1 MVDSKER
8 KKRKKELYVIFVLS
22 GVIGALFLFQIYF
35 RESLLWSKNV
45 FFFTMLNLNI
55 ILLLLVL
62 FLLIRNFTKLILEY
76 KRGLLGSKLKTKLTL
91 SFLVL
96 SLLPSML
103 LFLVSAFFIS
113 QNIKSWFSSQIERSL
128 EVALEA
134 TKIYYTHML
143 NQSLNWS
150 KRVAQ
155 GMPLEEALSEGSL
168 SWVGLYNENGEWFSS
183 VSSKDLPFT
192 ISPPKELVEEV
203 LRKNEVTKILP
214 FGGGEIIWSGYKGEG
229 KLVFCA
235 YYLPHGLSGKLES
248 ISQAYFEYRRSEAM
262 KGPITVNYVLL
273 LLLISLLVAFWS
285 VWLGFKI
292 AKDITNPLGE
302 LLVATK
308 KVAEGDLEIQLRETP
323 KNEMGILMDAFNKM
337 TQDLKRTQ
345 KALEERRR
353 YTEVVLEN
361 VSTGVISFDRNGRIT
376 TLNEKAKE
384 ILGLQG
390 QKAIGKYYRQVL
402 NPDLLKVARELFREM
417 NRTETKR
424 LEKQMEISVNGKP
437 IILKVTLNA
446 MKDPDGN
453 YVGVVVTFDDL
464 TQLVKMQRVEAWK
477 EVASR
482 IAHEIKN
489 PLTPIQLSAERIW
502 RRYKEKLTEDK
513 EVFEECIRIIISQV
527 KELKRM
533 VNEFSQFAR
542 MPLLVLKMDDLNSV
556 VRESV
561 SLYQQAH
568 PEVTFKVVCDPKLPH
583 FKLDREAMK
592 RVLMNLLDN
601 AIEALNGSGIVEVH
615 TRYDS
620 LLHMATLEVRDNG
633 CGVPDELKGR
643 LFEPHFS
650 TKGEGRGLGLAI
662 VSAIVADHEGFI
674 RVKDNDPKGT
684 RFIIELPVRR

>member
-1 MVDSKER
+1 MVDPNEKG
-8 KKRKKELYVIFVLS
+8 KRKKEFYVIFVLS
-22 GVIGALFLFQIYF
+22 GVIGMLLFLQTYF
-35 RESLLWSKNV
+35 RESLLWSKNA

-55 ILLLLVL
+55 VLLLLVL
-62 FLLIRNFTKLILEY
+62 FLLIRNFAKLILEY
-76 KRGLLGSKLKTKLTL
+76 RKGLLGSKLRTKLTF

-96 SLLPSML
+96 SLLPSVV
-103 LFLVSAFFIS
+103 LFGVSALFIS

-134 TKIYYTHML
+134 TKIHYAHLL

-155 GMPLEEALSEGSL
+155 GMPLEEALSDGSL
-168 SWVGLYNENGEWFSS
+168 SWVGLYDENARLLSS
-183 VSSKDLPFT
+183 VSSEDLPFS
-192 ISPPKELVEEV
+192 ISPPKEMVKEALM
-203 LRKNEVTKILP
+203 KKEVTKILP
-214 FGGGEIIWSGYKGEG
+214 FRGGEIIWGGYKGEG
-229 KLVFCA
+229 QVGFCA

-262 KGPITVNYVLL
+262 KGPITLNYLLL

-292 AKDITNPLGE
+292 AKDITDPLGE

-308 KVAEGDLEIQLRETP
+308 KVAEGQLEIQLQASP
-323 KNEMGILMDAFNKM
+323 KNEMGILMEAFNKM

-384 ILGLQG
+384 ILGIQD
-390 QKAIGKYYRQVL
+390 QRVIGRYYRQVL
-402 NPDLLKVARELFREM
+402 SPDLLKVARELFREM
-417 NRTETKR
+417 NKSESKR
-424 LEKQMEISVNGKP
+424 LEKQMEIPINGRP
-437 IILKVTLNA
+437 MILKVTLNV

-453 YVGVVVTFDDL
+453 YVGMVVTLDDL
-464 TQLVKMQRVEAWK
+464 TQLAKMQRVEAWK

-489 PLTPIQLSAERIW
+489 PLTPIQLAAERIW
-502 RRYKEKLTEDK
+502 RRYKEKLAEDK
-513 EVFEECIRIIISQV
+513 EIFEECIRTIISQV

-533 VNEFSQFAR
+533 VNEFGQFAR
-542 MPLLVLKMDDLNSV
+542 MPLLVLRVDDLNSIV
-556 VRESV
+556 KESV
-561 SLYQQAH
+561 SFYQQAH
-568 PEVTFKVVCDPKLPH
+568 PEVTFKAVCDPKLPH

-615 TRYDS
+615 TRYDP
-620 LLHMATLEVRDNG
+620 LLEIATLEVRDNG

-674 RVKDNDPKGT
+674 RVKDNEPKGT